1 MNKIA
6 WFHEDNLNFEVKV
19 LELEL
24 LNRRLSDDTVMLKVV
39 SGRE

>member
-24 LNRRLSDDTVMLKVV
+24 LNKRIDFLMTP
-39 SGRE
+39 